1 MSEEPVSD
9 KDRSTLSFIEMFNNF
24 LKTGVMAS
32 TYKAVFLRSLVD
44 IGRYNDKDLIGKQWI
59 HREGNRIKLDLD
71 FIAVRFAKYYWD
83 MEIAFKMRHMPERM
97 ADHNH
102 PKRDVL
108 IIRLIQKKVGDMR
121 RRNGMNV
128 LNNMSLDVLNNPS
141 QASQEMK
148 SALQPPDPP
157 TMKDLASDEMKEFRK
172 DVIKHTIKPEVL
184 VKLKKD
190 MPDLYQIVRGENYI
204 MLDVEIVKFM
214 KEFSPVIKKTLN
226 YVLAVHLEK
235 HNPSARHI
243 ATKITDEE
251 GLDVILQRVKRL
263 EMRVEHKPAEK
274 PSMNESANLHVLK
287 HEQKT

>member
-1 MSEEPVSD
+1 MSEEPVLD

-24 LKTGVMAS
+24 LETGAMAS

-44 IGRYNDKDLIGKQWI
+44 IGRYDDKDLIGKQWI

-83 MEIAFKMRHMPERM
+83 MEIAFKMRHMPKRM

-102 PKRDVL
+102 PEKDVL
-108 IIRLIQKKVGDMR
+108 IVRLIQKKVGDMR
-121 RRNGMNV
+121 RRSGINM

-141 QASQEMK
+141 QVSQEMK
-148 SALQPPDPP
+148 SALQPPNPP

-184 VKLKKD
+184 IKLKKD

-214 KEFSPVIKKTLN
+214 KKFSPVIKKTLN

-251 GLDVILQRVKRL
+251 GLDVILQRVKIL
-263 EMRVEHKPAEK
+263 EMQVEHKPVEK

-287 HEQKT
+287 HEQKI